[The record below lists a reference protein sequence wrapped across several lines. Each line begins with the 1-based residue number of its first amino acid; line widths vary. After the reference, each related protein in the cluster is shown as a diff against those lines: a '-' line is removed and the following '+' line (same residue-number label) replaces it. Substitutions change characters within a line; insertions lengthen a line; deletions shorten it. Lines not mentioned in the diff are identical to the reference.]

1 MKIMDIFKIK
11 KFKKSQRIFII
22 SIAFLLTF
30 TILMTALITKKYSYS
45 EGEIAK
51 SDIKATKD
59 VVDKYL
65 TDAAT
70 KKKVNDVP
78 NQYTERIEVGKQA
91 VENVSVLMQKIIIAK
106 DAPGEDNQKA
116 ANVKSETG
124 TNLTDEEILVLLKL
138 SREDIKSFQGEVVGV
153 LNDVYKGKIEENK
166 PEDIKSAQMIV
177 DARFSTSRFSK
188 SLREIGKTLAYG
200 QLKPNLFLDKEK
212 TEELKKE
219 ASNDINPIMVKKD
232 QIIVKE
238 GEPINA
244 RQIMLLNDLGLLN
257 NSGLDWYTYL
267 ALGIL
272 VGLIL
277 FLQFYYLYYYY
288 KDTFYDNGKLI
299 LICIVNI
306 TSLVLAR
313 SLSIISPFLI
323 PLACAPMLL
332 TLLLNYKISV
342 IISILNCVLISGV
355 VTFNLEITLL
365 ALISTILGATF
376 LRKMQQRN
384 DIMIFTLYMGIIN
397 CILIF
402 TISML
407 TSNNIIEILK
417 NTALTFLGSILSGV
431 LTIGFLPF
439 FETTFDIVTTV
450 KLLELSNPNHPLLKK
465 ILMEAPGTY
474 HHSVLVANLAEL
486 AAEEVGGNP
495 VLARIAAYYHDVGK
509 TKRPL
514 FFKENQMGRENPHN
528 KISPNLS
535 TLIIISHV
543 KDGLEMAKEY
553 NLPKV
558 IQDVIEQHHG
568 TTLVKYFY
576 ITMKN
581 TAEKPEEIKE
591 EDFRYPGPIPSS
603 KESAI
608 IMLADSVEA
617 AVRSINE
624 PTKGKIEEMVNNII
638 KDKLGSGQLNDCDL
652 TLKDLDKI
660 RKSFLKTLNGIYH
673 SRIEYPS
680 LKQ

>member
-1 MKIMDIFKIK
+1 MDIFKIK

-22 SIAFLLTF
+22 LTAFLLTF
-30 TILMTALITKKYSYS
+30 TIIMTALITKKYSYS

-51 SDIKATKD
+51 GDIKATKD

-70 KKKVNDVP
+70 KKKVKDVP

-106 DAPGEDNQKA
+106 DSPGDDNQKA
-116 ANVKSETG
+116 ASLKSETG
-124 TNLTDEEILVLLKL
+124 TNLTEEEIIVLLKL
-138 SREDIKSFQGEVVGV
+138 SREDIKSFQEEVVGL

-166 PEDIKSAQMIV
+166 PEDIKNAQMIV

-219 ASNDINPIMVKKD
+219 AANDINPIMVKKN

-244 RQIMLLNDLGLLN
+244 SQIMLLNDLGLLN

-267 ALGIL
+267 TLGIL

-277 FLQFYYLYYYY
+277 FLQFYYLSFYY

-384 DIMIFTLYMGIIN
+384 DIMIFTLYMGVIN

-402 TISML
+402 SISML

-417 NTALTFLGSILSGV
+417 NTALTFLGSILAGV

-465 ILMEAPGTY
+465 ILMDAPGTY

-509 TKRPL
+509 TKRPF

-581 TAEKPEEIKE
+581 TSEKPEEIKE

-638 KDKLGSGQLNDCDL
+638 KDKLGSGQLNNCDL

>member
-1 MKIMDIFKIK
+1 MDLFKIK

-22 SIAFLLTF
+22 LITFLLTF
-30 TILMTALITKKYSYS
+30 GILMTSLISKKYSYN

-59 VVDKYL
+59 VVDRYL

-78 NQYTERIEVGKQA
+78 NQYTEKTEVGKQA
-91 VENVSVLMQKIIIAK
+91 VEAVSALFQKIILAK
-106 DAPGEDNQKA
+106 DTPGEAGQKA
-116 ANVKSETG
+116 ANIKAETL
-124 TNLTDEEILVLLKL
+124 TNLTEEEIITLLNM
-138 SREDIKSFQGEVVGV
+138 SREDVKSFQGEVVGI

-166 PEDIKSAQMIV
+166 PEDIKNAQMIV
-177 DARFSTSRFSK
+177 DTRFSTSTFSK
-188 SLREIGKTLAYG
+188 NLREIGKTLAYG

-219 ASNDINPIMVKKD
+219 ALNDINPIMVKKN

-244 RQIMLLNDLGLLN
+244 RQIMILNDLGLLN

-267 ALGIL
+267 TLGIL

-277 FLQFYYLYYYY
+277 FLQFYYLYIHY

-299 LICIVNI
+299 LICTVNI
-306 TSLVLAR
+306 TSLILAR
-313 SLSIISPFLI
+313 SLFIISPFLI

-332 TLLLNYKISV
+332 TLLLNYKISM

-355 VTFNLEITLL
+355 VNFNLEITLL
-365 ALISTILGATF
+365 AIISTMLGATF

-397 CILIF
+397 CILVF
-402 TISML
+402 SISML
-407 TSNNIIEILK
+407 TSNNIVEILK
-417 NTALTFLGSILSGV
+417 NTALTFLGSALAGV

-576 ITMKN
+576 VTMKN
-581 TAEKPEEIKE
+581 NSEKPEEIKE

-624 PTKGKIEEMVNNII
+624 PTNGKIEEMVNNII
-638 KDKLGSGQLNDCDL
+638 KDKLGSGQLDNCDL